1 MESQRLSRRRAGVH
15 NRRVGKRDETI
26 RLRLVCGNAHVQE
39 LLLPLLLW
47 FLLRCGLL
55 HRWRQLSEG
64 ECTEDEEVGGC
75 TKHACAEEAAADEPA
90 GDGSGRVLA

>member
-1 MESQRLSRRRAGVH
+1 MESQHLARRRAGVH
-15 NRRVGKRDETI
+15 DRRVSKRDETI

-55 HRWRQLSEG
+55 QRWRQLSEG
-64 ECTEDEEVGGC
+64 ECTEAEKRC